1 MFNRIVWPVLIA
13 AVLYFAY
20 QASKG
25 AIDRMADLEEEGPSV
40 AEQILA
46 DREFFFEEFAQ
57 RQLVQLREAEDKD
70 VVSADSVPEPRPKLA
85 EIIARFG
92 EPDDAEETT
101 LPSVRMDVM
110 VYHYGRL
117 GLATPKGQEDAAVAW
132 LVIQ

>member
-13 AVLYFAY
+13 AVLYLAY

-25 AIDRMADLEEEGPSV
+25 AFDRVADLEEEGPSV

-57 RQLVQLREAEDKD
+57 RQLVQLGEVEDKD
-70 VVSADSVPEPRPKLA
+70 VVSVDGVSEPRPKLA
-85 EIIARFG
+85 EIIARYG
-92 EPDDAEETT
+92 EPDRAEETK
-101 LPSVRMDVM
+101 LPSVRMDVT

-117 GLATPKGQEDAAVAW
+117 GLATPRGQEAVAW
-132 LVIQ
+132 IVIR